1 MKKIGFLLLFFSF
14 FVAGMNA
21 QEDPNWYVDK
31 PIVDIRFNGLKNISE
46 SELDG
51 IVAPYIGEEF
61 SDELFIELQSSLYA
75 LDYFEMFTPNAIPG
89 DENYNSIIIEFDVE
103 ERPVVERIELRG
115 NQSLRDGEILD
126 AVLLKPGDMVNKTKI
141 QLDAEAIKELYI
153 ERGYP
158 NAEVG
163 GEVETDEKENSA
175 VVFFNITEGKQTRIQ
190 EIQFSGNSFASDST
204 LKRLM
209 ETKTQSLFSK
219 GVFQESKL
227 AQDLRNIE
235 TYYWENGYIDAEVI
249 DVKREIKTEEEEE
262 EERNFLV
269 LIIYIDEGE
278 QYIYGGMEIE
288 GNSLFNDE
296 ELLSEVRLRPGE
308 VLDKMKLEADFL
320 RLADVYYNEG
330 YIYNQITKDPV
341 REEEE
346 NVVFYK
352 VNVIERGRA
361 HIENIIVDGNTKT
374 KDFVIT
380 RELPFETGDVFSK
393 EKIMEG
399 LQNLYNTGLF
409 SVVTPTT
416 PMGSVEGL
424 VDLVI
429 NIEEAKTIDFN
440 FGVTFSG
447 AAGSFPVLGFFKW
460 TDRNFLGMG
469 NEISAGVELAGVS
482 QKLTFSFNQNWLF
495 GRRWNW
501 GADLSV
507 EHALERNITQDI
519 LSPVFSAQDPNAVPD
534 PYEGYY
540 VFSSDTDIDDDGEI
554 DYKSGEQY
562 PGIPDEQ
569 AIEEYNLVTDYKYAL
584 QKGILIDDAYLMD
597 YHSVNFSI
605 GLNTGYQW
613 FTRVGRI
620 GASTGARTS
629 LEFLTYD
636 DTLYRPYNPTTRV
649 NLDNWL
655 FTNKIWTNFSWDTRD
670 YVMNPSSGFHLNQ
683 NFQYVG
689 GFLFGVTNY
698 IRSSTKAEFFIP
710 LFNVQVTE
718 NWNWKLVLALHS
730 DFAILLPQY
739 RRYETDDG
747 TKAWGWGNELRDD
760 DYLYIDSMQIA
771 RGWGWKSGGMSRW
784 NNWIELRMPIFEE
797 FLWWDFFF
805 SGTAMWDENAD
816 MKGMTLDD
824 FMFTFGG
831 GFRLTIPG
839 FPMGFYF
846 AKRFRT
852 NDGAVEWQTG
862 NIGGTAP
869 GKGIDFVISFTYE
882 IF

>member
-1 MKKIGFLLLFFSF
+1 MKKIGFLLLFFTF
-14 FVAGMNA
+14 FAAGISA
-21 QEDPNWYVDK
+21 QEDPSWYVGK
-31 PIVDIRFNGLKNISE
+31 PIKDIRFTGLQNVSE
-46 SELDG
+46 SELEG
-51 IVAPYIGEEF
+51 IVDPYIGKEF
-61 SDELFIELQSSLYA
+61 TDELFIELQSSLYA

-89 DENYNSIIIEFDVE
+89 DEEYESIIIEFEVE
-103 ERPVVERIELRG
+103 ERPIVEKIELRG
-115 NQSLRDGEILD
+115 NSNLRKGELLD
-126 AVLLKPGDMVNKTKI
+126 VVLLKPGDMVNKTKV
-141 QLDAEAIKELYI
+141 QLDAEAVKELYV

-158 NAEVG
+158 NAEVES
-163 GEVETDEKENSA
+163 EVEAKEEGNSA
-175 VVFFNITEGKQTRIQ
+175 VVIFNIREGKQTRIQ

-204 LKRLM
+204 LERLM

-219 GVFQESKL
+219 GVFQESKVQ
-227 AQDLRNIE
+227 QDLRNIE
-235 TYYWENGYIDAEVI
+235 SYYWENGYIDAKVI
-249 DVKREIKTEEEEE
+249 DVKKELKEKEDDDGS
-262 EERNFLV
+262 RNFLV
-269 LIIYIDEGE
+269 LTIYIDEGE

-288 GNSLFNDE
+288 GNLLFSDE
-296 ELLSEVRLRPGE
+296 ELLNQVRLQQGE

-330 YIYNQITKDPV
+330 YIYNQVTKEPV
-341 REEEE
+341 RDEEE
-346 NVVFYK
+346 NIVTYK

-393 EKIMEG
+393 KSIMEG

-409 SVVTPTT
+409 SAVTPTT
-416 PMGSVEGL
+416 PMGSVNGL

-460 TDRNFLGMG
+460 TDRNFLGRG

-482 QKLTFSFNQNWLF
+482 QELNFSFKQNWLF

-501 GADLSV
+501 GADLSIA
-507 EHALERNITQDI
+507 HKLEQSITQDI
-519 LSPVFSAQDPNAVPD
+519 LSPVFSADDPNAVPD

-540 VFSSDTDIDDDGEI
+540 VFSSDTDTDGDGET
-554 DYKSGEQY
+554 DYTAGTQY
-562 PGIPDEQ
+562 PGIPTEQ
-569 AIEEYNLVTDYKYAL
+569 TIDEYNLVTDYQYAL
-584 QKGILIDDAYLMD
+584 QKSILIDDAYLMD
-597 YHSVNFSI
+597 YHSVEFSV
-605 GLNTGYQW
+605 GLNTGYKW
-613 FTRVGRI
+613 FTRVGRL

-636 DTLYRPYNPTTRV
+636 DKLYRPYNPTTRV

-670 YVMNPSSGFHLNQ
+670 YILNPTSGFHINQ

-689 GFLFGVTNY
+689 GFLFGVTNF
-698 IRSSTKAEFFIP
+698 IRSSTKAELFIP
-710 LFNVQVTE
+710 IFDVQVTD
-718 NWNWKLVLALHS
+718 NWSWKLILALHS
-730 DFAILLPQY
+730 DFAIILPQY
-739 RRYETDDG
+739 RKDPISG
-747 TKAWGWGNELRDD
+747 TWGWDNELRDD

-771 RGWGWKSGGMSRW
+771 RGWGWKSGGISRW
-784 NNWIELRMPIFEE
+784 NNWIELRMPIFEQ

-805 SGTAMWDENAD
+805 SGTAMWENNSY
-816 MKGMTLDD
+816 MKEMTLDD

-839 FPMGFYF
+839 FPMGFYL

-852 NDGAVEWQTG
+852 DDGVVDWQTG